1 MFQLKSRK
9 ESCETK
15 ATASR
20 NEFLLCMAAANAH
33 HVRYFNK
40 DLPSLIEVSMLTVM
54 ILCFPTD
61 MSGQTVYRP
70 ASFPGFSSIFTTYLV
85 L

>member
-1 MFQLKSRK
+1 MSDLVGNPEDRFSYNEAQLFLNIFQLKSRR

-40 DLPSLIEVSMLTVM
+40 DLPSLMEVNMLNTARCSK
-54 ILCFPTD
+54 I
-61 MSGQTVYRP
+61 
-70 ASFPGFSSIFTTYLV
+70 
-85 L
+85 